1 MVCGASRSVSKH
13 PNKCGK
19 IKWGFYHYCPW
30 QCHTMV
36 SSARLLAVN
45 RMEHKH
51 TNECNCKHYLHSISC
66 RADPVQW
73 FDMLT
78 ECLSVSFWKAI
89 HLILLYV
96 QYNLNPLQHSLT
108 VCNVT
113 DFTHHLGV
121 LVLLCPLKWNLK
133 KGALRAKKW
142 TKEFKYIKI
151 LTKTHHPL
159 PSVYPYWSL
168 PQLSLNLPK
177 RSQPPSVFLGVNC
190 MWHP

>member
-1 MVCGASRSVSKH
+1 
-13 PNKCGK
+13 
-19 IKWGFYHYCPW
+19 
-30 QCHTMV
+30 MV

-151 LTKTHHPL
+151 LTKTHHPC
-159 PSVYPYWSL
+159 
-168 PQLSLNLPK
+168 PQCIPTGACLSSPLICRKDPN
-177 RSQPPSVFLGVNC
+177 RQAFFLGLIVCDIHNTALVNGYLYLGGEQVVLLLL
-190 MWHP
+190 